1 MSQDSTL
8 LHTGW
13 PMWVM
18 LVLVTGIAALFAQRF
33 LLLPARQILT
43 AVLRALAQMLVVA
56 LAISQLSRSWWLT
69 VLFLLLMFVV
79 AALTSTRRIGAL
91 AWWGPGIAIA
101 AGVLPVV
108 GVMLAFGVLP
118 LSSLALVA
126 VVGQLIGGAMSA
138 TSLAGRRIRQE
149 LKQRHGEV
157 EAALALGLPP
167 AQARSLVGRPVAAE
181 ALFPGLDQTRTV
193 GTVTLPGAFV
203 GLVLGGASPLDAG
216 LVQLI
221 VLINLLA
228 VQAVAVTV
236 VAVLVERGTA
246 DRPERTPGAKL
257 AVAAQEDR
265 PVSAAAQP
273 AYPRGA
279 RASSR

>member
-1 MSQDSTL
+1 
-8 LHTGW
+8 
-13 PMWVM
+13 
-18 LVLVTGIAALFAQRF
+18 
-33 LLLPARQILT
+33 
-43 AVLRALAQMLVVA
+43 
-56 LAISQLSRSWWLT
+56 
-69 VLFLLLMFVV
+69 MFVV
-79 AALTSTRRIGAL
+79 SASTSTRRIGAL
-91 AWWGPGIAIA
+91 AWWAPGIAIA

-118 LSSLALVA
+118 FSSLALVA

-167 AQARSLVGRPVAAE
+167 AQARSLVRRPVAAE

-236 VAVLVERGTA
+236 VAVLVMRGAA
-246 DRPERTPGAKL
+246 DRTDRTPAAMRSV
-257 AVAAQEDR
+257 AVHEDQTAA
-265 PVSAAAQP
+265 AAAQLP
-273 AYPRGA
+273 FPRWD